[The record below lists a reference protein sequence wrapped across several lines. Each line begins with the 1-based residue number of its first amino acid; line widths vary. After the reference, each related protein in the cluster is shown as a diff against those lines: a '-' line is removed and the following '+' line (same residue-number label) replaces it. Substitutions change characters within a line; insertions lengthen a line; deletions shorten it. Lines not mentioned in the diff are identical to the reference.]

1 MTFEPINDHLLHQLE
16 RPLDLPIPTSAFPG
30 MPAQPARSPASSPI
44 ELFLLSD
51 VPSQPLSWLWP
62 GRIPLGHLTLLDAA
76 PDCGLSL
83 FTLALA
89 ACVSRGSPLPDG
101 TPTPQGN
108 VLLLAPYDSASHTIK
123 PRLEAAG
130 GDPAHVLLL
139 RPPLK
144 DASRKIPHGFTLPQ
158 DLDQL
163 ATTIRCFDARLVIL
177 DPASALA
184 GLSRCLPALLELAQ
198 QTNCAIL
205 LTRSLQKP
213 PATPFSAAPASP
225 LLEVAR
231 SRLLLTPN
239 PVDEHTCL
247 LVTTKHS
254 LCTQP
259 SLLAYEILATAQG
272 IPTLHWLGASD
283 RPSLTRLCTGP
294 IRSLHRQAILR
305 FLHHS
310 PTPHS
315 IKDILSA
322 TSYDPEAGR
331 KMLLRMKQAGEVVPV
346 APGVYLYTIPNHP
359 CLTHE
364 SAHPDPDTPQ
374 SSVPPVPLV
383 PPLDHHTAAAPP
395 ATETSCAT
403 GAPLPMEARPPED
416 PVGEVCKDGEQSDAG
431 CVGARLIAPL
441 DGVGHTS
448 PTGSATNVPPVPHG
462 SPPNGSIPH
471 NPHVPPL
478 TNVPP
483 VPASEN
489 STSHL
494 PPLPIP
500 QRNSEPDRPVPE

>member
-30 MPAQPARSPASSPI
+30 IPAQSVRSPAFSPI

-51 VPSQPLSWLWP
+51 VPSKPLTWLWP

-76 PDCGLSL
+76 PGCGLSL
-83 FTLALA
+83 LALTLA

-101 TPTPQGN
+101 TPTQQGT
-108 VLLLAPYDSASHTIK
+108 VILLAPYDSASDTIK

-139 RPPLK
+139 RPPVK
-144 DASRKIPHGFTLPQ
+144 DASRKIPHSFTLPQ
-158 DLDQL
+158 DLDHL

-177 DPASALA
+177 DPASAIA
-184 GLSRCLPALLELAQ
+184 GLTRCLPALIELAQ
-198 QTNCAIL
+198 QTNCAIV

-213 PATPFSAAPASP
+213 PATPFSAAPASS
-225 LLEVAR
+225 LLEAAR
-231 SRLLLTPN
+231 SRLLLTHN
-239 PVDEHTCL
+239 PADEHTCL

-254 LCTQP
+254 LCTPP
-259 SLLAYEILATAQG
+259 SLLAYEIVATAQG
-272 IPTLHWLGASD
+272 IPTLHWLGEGD
-283 RPSLTRLCTGP
+283 RASLTRLCTGP

-322 TSYDPEAGR
+322 TSYDYEAGR
-331 KMLLRMKQAGEVVPV
+331 KMLLRMKQAGELVPV
-346 APGVYLYTIPNHP
+346 APGLYTTPNHP
-359 CLTHE
+359 CLAHD
-364 SAHPDPDTPQ
+364 SATPHPDTPQ

-383 PPLDHHTAAAPP
+383 PNLDNLTAAAPP
-395 ATETSCAT
+395 ATDS
-403 GAPLPMEARPPED
+403 
-416 PVGEVCKDGEQSDAG
+416 VGEGSKDGERSDAG

-441 DGVGHTS
+441 GGVGHTS
-448 PTGSATNVPPVPHG
+448 PTVSATNVPLVPHG
-462 SPPNGSIPH
+462 SPPNGSIAH
-471 NPHVPPL
+471 IPHVPPL
-478 TNVPP
+478 TNVQP